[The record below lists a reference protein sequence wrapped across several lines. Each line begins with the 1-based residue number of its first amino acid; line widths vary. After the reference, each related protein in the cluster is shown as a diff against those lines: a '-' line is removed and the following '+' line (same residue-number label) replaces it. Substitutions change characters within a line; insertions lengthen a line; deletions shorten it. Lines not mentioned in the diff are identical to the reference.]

1 MKNNIYSLAKGL
13 FLDDKKCKLN
23 KFYITSKNYKTIYY
37 KLYQNHKL
45 TENRNYEEEIFPQI
59 IAIKCISPKNL
70 KIFTNKNIW
79 YNIKISNHDNKPI
92 FEEKSIN
99 LYQNNSSRFSP
110 SFPMSIS
117 NTPFIIYNNEK
128 YIIKGGFWDSHLEIN
143 SLYNEHEKKEK
154 EKEKEEK
161 ISINIFVP
169 QYGPIE
175 IMKMTSDEKLLFC
188 GTKYGNTIIFEVNG
202 PNLKINKV
210 LYDHSDYITSININE
225 TLNMFATSS
234 KDGYINIYILP
245 SFSMIRS
252 VLISNKEDY
261 NANYENIEKNK
272 GEEYTYASNIFLS
285 STPLPCYTIYINEKH
300 IFKTF
305 SINGEFIYKEEE
317 SETTG
322 DIKCCIIF
330 KNLYFNDFLI
340 YGTEDGFVKIRSF
353 PDMILINAIKPFE
366 GQEIK
371 ALELS
376 PDKRF
381 CYVWSHKDKI
391 AVIKDINTS
400 TGFEVKDES
409 GEHEETLNDKVANE

>member
-1 MKNNIYSLAKGL
+1 
-13 FLDDKKCKLN
+13 
-23 KFYITSKNYKTIYY
+23 
-37 KLYQNHKL
+37 
-45 TENRNYEEEIFPQI
+45 
-59 IAIKCISPKNL
+59 
-70 KIFTNKNIW
+70 
-79 YNIKISNHDNKPI
+79 
-92 FEEKSIN
+92 
-99 LYQNNSSRFSP
+99 
-110 SFPMSIS
+110 MSIS
-117 NTPFIIYNNEK
+117 NTPYIIYNNEK

-261 NANYENIEKNK
+261 NANYENN
-272 GEEYTYASNIFLS
+272 GA
-285 STPLPCYTIYINEKH
+285 PLAQSLMTH
-300 IFKTF
+300 
-305 SINGEFIYKEEE
+305 S
-317 SETTG
+317 
-322 DIKCCIIF
+322 
-330 KNLYFNDFLI
+330 LYVSLRF
-340 YGTEDGFVKIRSF
+340 RS
-353 PDMILINAIKPFE
+353 
-366 GQEIK
+366 
-371 ALELS
+371 ALWRAT
-376 PDKRF
+376 K
-381 CYVWSHKDKI
+381 
-391 AVIKDINTS
+391 
-400 TGFEVKDES
+400 
-409 GEHEETLNDKVANE
+409 